1 MMYRRPILPALL
13 ILSALIGSARADDPI
28 FPPGSRVGLVPPQGF
43 EVGKAFSGFG
53 DPARNALILIT
64 ELPASA
70 YAELDA
76 RLADEQL
83 RRQGVTVENRE
94 PMGFAMGPGF
104 LVTGHQEAGGVTFR
118 RWILFGSTSQFT
130 AIVSV
135 QVPESEKDTYPD
147 AAVRAALESAAV
159 RVTAPVEEQLIA
171 LPFTLTELAGFHVA
185 RVVPGSA
192 ALLTDGPADQADLP
206 EQPLLLI
213 SVAAGNVP
221 SAAGDRDRFAR
232 GVLAETPG
240 IKDIRLVRSEPLRI
254 GGQQGYEI
262 IAEAKDVK
270 TNTDVMVAQWLRFG
284 GRGHLRVLGLARK
297 DGWHEVFT
305 RLRAVRDGIELR

>member
-1 MMYRRPILPALL
+1 MTHPRLILPVLL
-13 ILSALIGSARADDPI
+13 VLSALIGSAQADDPI

-43 EVGKAFSGFG
+43 EMGKAFAGFG

-130 AIVSV
+130 AVVSV
-135 QVPESEKDTYPD
+135 QVPEAEKDTYPD
-147 AAVRAALESAAV
+147 DAVRAALATVAV
-159 RVTAPVEEQLIA
+159 RITAPLEEQLVA

-192 ALLTDGPADQADLP
+192 ALLTDGPTDQLDLP

-213 SVAAGNVP
+213 TVATGNVQ
-221 SAAGDRDRFAR
+221 AQAGDRDRFAR
-232 GVLAETPG
+232 GLLAETPG

-254 GGQQGYEI
+254 GGQPGYEI
-262 IAEAKDVK
+262 IAEAKEIK
-270 TNTDVMVAQWLRFG
+270 NNTDVMVAQWLRFG
-284 GRGHLRVLGLARK
+284 GRAHLRVLGMARK
-297 DGWHEVFT
+297 DGWGEMFT

>member
-1 MMYRRPILPALL
+1 MPHPRLILPVLLALF
-13 ILSALIGSARADDPI
+13 ALIAPARADDPI

-43 EVGKAFSGFG
+43 EVGKAFAGFG

-83 RRQGVTVENRE
+83 QRQGVTVENRE

-118 RWILFGSTSQFT
+118 RWILFGSMSQFT
-130 AIVSV
+130 AVVSV

-147 AAVRAALESAAV
+147 AAVRAALATVAV
-159 RVTAPVEEQLIA
+159 RVTAPLEEQLVA

-192 ALLTDGPADQADLP
+192 ALLTDGRTDQLDLP

-213 SVAAGNVP
+213 TVATGNV
-221 SAAGDRDRFAR
+221 SADTSDRDRFAR
-232 GVLAETPG
+232 GLLAETPG
-240 IKDIRLVRSEPLRI
+240 IKEIRLVRAEPLRI
-254 GGQQGYEI
+254 GGQPGYEI
-262 IAEAKDVK
+262 IAEAKDIK
-270 TNTDVMVAQWLRFG
+270 TSTDVMVAQWLRFG
-284 GRGHLRVLGLARK
+284 GRAHLRVLGMARK
-297 DGWHEVFT
+297 EGWGEMFQ